1 MKRHSVSGRNELLV
15 SAAALIGCVPI
26 ANFAH
31 AQSAQP
37 SSRSAALPSGG
48 TSEGY
53 LTEIV
58 VTAQKRQEKI
68 QEVPIS
74 ITVVTAQDLDRAG
87 VTNNLDLTQMVP
99 GVKIDRVAGFT
110 NPSIRGVSTFI
121 NLPGADPNIA
131 TYIDGIYQSN
141 PAAGTFDLPDV
152 QRIEVDKGPQGTLF
166 GRNATGGA
174 IQVFTLDPSDN
185 PSGHLG
191 FTYASFNDK
200 TVKAYVAGPIIG
212 DKVFGSLS
220 GFEEKAD
227 SYDRNIGPYM
237 QLNGISSHIIR
248 AKLLVKVTDD
258 LTLSFIGF
266 GGSHSNANGQL
277 GNAFNGISQAQNIP
291 GAIVPTRP
299 YDVAGNVAPEQRTVL
314 NGGSGKAEY
323 YSGIGTFT
331 LSTSYNYTNAHLV
344 LPTFAAYVPAGGQ
357 YYHQN
362 SPNQTYQTE
371 LNLVSPK
378 YGPFSYVTGLAYY
391 NDSQTFDPLNVTSN
405 GPTVVSIYSKQTSH
419 AYSAFGEAT
428 YQFTDALSAILGAR
442 YNHETRGV
450 YGNLYFGGFFTP
462 DPPNGWVQDG
472 AKTFVGIT
480 PRFSLR
486 DKISANTNVYFTYS
500 QGFKSGLF
508 NASSVPVAPSTK
520 APELVDPEKLD
531 SYEIGIKSTPASWVS
546 FSAATFLYKYK
557 NQQEA
562 SGRLVNGVPLA
573 FDQNAGKSTLYGADF
588 EGKVKPVPE
597 LTLSA
602 GIALL
607 HTRVDEFNN
616 ATINVPILPVAA
628 NGYNPGTASTL
639 CNGQS
644 QTLPNGTHV
653 NGTPCDVTGNQL
665 PRSPKWTA
673 NFAGT
678 YAKDF
683 AIGNV
688 SLTASVFHTA
698 KTFYDYG
705 NLYSQ
710 DQYTDVGFQA
720 SLQPAAVPHL
730 TLTAF
735 GKNLT
740 NNAVLMGLFPQVTA
754 VNAPY
759 APPRTFGGTI
769 SYDF

>member
-1 MKRHSVSGRNELLV
+1 MKHHRVKRRNELLV
-15 SAAALIGCVPI
+15 PAAALIGCVSI

-37 SSRSAALPSGG
+37 STRSAALPSGDASQG
-48 TSEGY
+48 M

-58 VTAQKRQEKI
+58 VTAQKRNEKI

-74 ITVVTAQDLDRAG
+74 ITVVTADDLNKAG
-87 VTNNLDLTQMVP
+87 VTNNLDLTQLVP

-131 TYIDGIYQSN
+131 TYVDGIYQSN

-174 IQVFTLDPSDN
+174 IQVFTLDPSDKLA
-185 PSGHLG
+185 GHLG

-212 DKVFGSLS
+212 DKVFGSIS

-227 SYDRNIGPYM
+227 SYYRNVGPYM

-266 GGSHSNANGQL
+266 GGQHSNANGQL
-277 GNAFNGISQAQNIP
+277 GNPLDGISKAVLIP
-291 GAIVPTRP
+291 GAIVPTTP
-299 YDVAGNVAPEQRTVL
+299 YDVAGNVAPEQRTIL

-323 YSGIGTFT
+323 DSGIGIVT
-331 LSTSYNYTNAHLV
+331 LTTSYNYTNARLV

-371 LNLVSPK
+371 LDLVSPK

-391 NDSQTFDPLNVTSN
+391 NDSQTFDPLNVTFN

-428 YQFTDALSAILGAR
+428 YQFTDDLSAILGAR

-462 DPPNGWVQDG
+462 TPPNGWVQDG

-486 DKISANTNVYFTYS
+486 DKISSTTDVYFTYS

-508 NASSVPVAPSTK
+508 NASAVPVAPSTK
-520 APELVDPEKLD
+520 APELVEPEKLD
-531 SYEIGIKSTPASWVS
+531 SYEIGIKSAPASWYS

-573 FDQNAGKSTLYGADF
+573 FDQNAGKSTLYGADL

-607 HTRVDEFNN
+607 HSRIDEFRN
-616 ATINVPILPVAA
+616 ATINVPA
-628 NGYNPGTASTL
+628 PGNAGTVSTI
-639 CNGQS
+639 CDGVTVN
-644 QTLPNGTHV
+644 PNGV
-653 NGTPCDVTGNQL
+653 KCDVTGNQL

-683 AIGNV
+683 AIGNA
-688 SLTASVFHTA
+688 SLTATVFHTA
-698 KTFYDYG
+698 KTYYDYG

-720 SLQPAAVPHL
+720 SLRPAAIPHL

-740 NNAVLMGLFPQVTA
+740 NNTVILGLFPQVTA
-754 VNAPY
+754 VIASW
-759 APPRTFGGTI
+759 APPRTFGGTV

>member
-15 SAAALIGCVPI
+15 SAAALIGCVSI
-26 ANFAH
+26 TNFAH

-37 SSRSAALPSGG
+37 SSRSAAVPSGG
-48 TSEGY
+48 TSEGD
-53 LTEIV
+53 LAEIV
-58 VTAQKRQEKI
+58 VTAQKRNEKI

-74 ITVVTAQDLDRAG
+74 ITVVTAGDLDRAG

-174 IQVFTLDPSDN
+174 IQVFTLDPSDKLT
-185 PSGHLG
+185 GHLG

-212 DKVFGSLS
+212 DKVFGSIS

-227 SYDRNIGPYM
+227 SYYRNIGPYM

-266 GGSHSNANGQL
+266 GGQHSNANGQL
-277 GNAFNGISQAQNIP
+277 GNPLDGISRAQTIP
-291 GAIVPTRP
+291 GAIVPTTP
-299 YDVAGNVAPEQRTVL
+299 YDVAGNVAPEQRTIL

-323 YSGIGTFT
+323 DSGIGIVT
-331 LSTSYNYTNAHLV
+331 LTTSYNYTNAHLV

-371 LNLVSPK
+371 LDLVSPK
-378 YGPFSYVTGLAYY
+378 YGPFSYVTGVAYY
-391 NDSQTFDPLNVTSN
+391 NDSQTFDPLNVTFN

-428 YQFTDALSAILGAR
+428 YQFTDDLSAILGAR

-462 DPPNGWVQDG
+462 TPPNGWVQDG
-472 AKTFVGIT
+472 AKTFVGVT

-508 NASSVPVAPSTK
+508 NASAVPVTPSTK
-520 APELVDPEKLD
+520 APELVEPEKLD
-531 SYEIGIKSTPASWVS
+531 SYEIGIKSAPASWYS

-573 FDQNAGKSTLYGADF
+573 FDQNAGKSTLYGADL

-597 LTLSA
+597 LTLSL

-607 HTRVDEFNN
+607 HSRIDEFRN
-616 ATINVPILPVAA
+616 ATINYPALRDPTNPNSPRD
-628 NGYNPGTASTL
+628 NGTTSTV
-639 CNGQS
+639 CDGVTVN
-644 QTLPNGTHV
+644 PNGIK
-653 NGTPCDVTGNQL
+653 CDVTGNQL

-673 NFAGT
+673 NFSGT
-678 YAKDF
+678 YAKEF
-683 AIGNV
+683 AIGNA
-688 SLTASVFHTA
+688 SLTANIFHTA
-698 KTFYDYG
+698 RAYYDYG

-710 DQYTDVGFQA
+710 GQYTDVGVQA
-720 SLQPAAVPHL
+720 SFQPAAIPHL

-740 NNAVLMGLFPQVTA
+740 NNTVILGLFPQVTA
-754 VNAPY
+754 VIASW
-759 APPRTFGGTI
+759 APPRTFGGTV

>member
-15 SAAALIGCVPI
+15 SAAALIGCVSI
-26 ANFAH
+26 TNFAH

-37 SSRSAALPSGG
+37 SSRSAAVPSGG
-48 TSEGY
+48 TSEGD
-53 LTEIV
+53 LAEIV
-58 VTAQKRQEKI
+58 VTAQKRNEKI

-74 ITVVTAQDLDRAG
+74 ITVVTAGDLDRAG

-174 IQVFTLDPSDN
+174 IQVFTLDPSDKLT
-185 PSGHLG
+185 GHLG

-227 SYDRNIGPYM
+227 SYYRNIGPYM

-266 GGSHSNANGQL
+266 GGQHSNANGQL
-277 GNAFNGISQAQNIP
+277 GNPLDGISRAQTIP
-291 GAIVPTRP
+291 GAIVPTTP

-323 YSGIGTFT
+323 YSGIGTVT
-331 LSTSYNYTNAHLV
+331 LTTSYNYTNAHLV

-371 LNLVSPK
+371 LDLVSPK

-391 NDSQTFDPLNVTSN
+391 NDSQTFDPLNVTFN

-428 YQFTDALSAILGAR
+428 YQFTDDLSAILGAR

-462 DPPNGWVQDG
+462 TPPNGWVQDG
-472 AKTFVGIT
+472 AKTFVGVT

-508 NASSVPVAPSTK
+508 NASAVPVTPSTK
-520 APELVDPEKLD
+520 APELVEPEKLD
-531 SYEIGIKSTPASWVS
+531 SYEIGIKSAPASWYS

-573 FDQNAGKSTLYGADF
+573 FDQNAGKSTLYGADL

-597 LTLSA
+597 LTLSL

-607 HTRVDEFNN
+607 HSRIDEFRN
-616 ATINVPILPVAA
+616 ATINYPALRDPTNPNSPRD
-628 NGYNPGTASTL
+628 NGTTSTV
-639 CNGQS
+639 CDGVTVN
-644 QTLPNGTHV
+644 PNGIK
-653 NGTPCDVTGNQL
+653 CDVTGNQL

-673 NFAGT
+673 NFSGT
-678 YAKDF
+678 YAKEF
-683 AIGNV
+683 AIGNA
-688 SLTASVFHTA
+688 SLTANIFHTA
-698 KTFYDYG
+698 RAYYDYG

-710 DQYTDVGFQA
+710 GQYTDVGVQA
-720 SLQPAAVPHL
+720 SFQPAAIPHL

-740 NNAVLMGLFPQVTA
+740 NNTVILGLFPQVTA
-754 VNAPY
+754 VIASW
-759 APPRTFGGTI
+759 APPRTFGGTV

>member
-15 SAAALIGCVPI
+15 SAAALIGCVSI
-26 ANFAH
+26 TNFAH

-37 SSRSAALPSGG
+37 SSRSAAVPSGG
-48 TSEGY
+48 TSEGD
-53 LTEIV
+53 LAEIV
-58 VTAQKRQEKI
+58 VTAQKRNEKI

-74 ITVVTAQDLDRAG
+74 ITVVTAGDLDRAG

-174 IQVFTLDPSDN
+174 IQVFTLDPSDKLT
-185 PSGHLG
+185 GHLG

-212 DKVFGSLS
+212 DKVFGSIS

-227 SYDRNIGPYM
+227 SYYRNIGPYM

-266 GGSHSNANGQL
+266 GGQHSNANGQL
-277 GNAFNGISQAQNIP
+277 GNPLDGISRAQTIP
-291 GAIVPTRP
+291 GAIVPTTP
-299 YDVAGNVAPEQRTVL
+299 YDVAGNVAPEQRTIL

-323 YSGIGTFT
+323 YSGIGTVT
-331 LSTSYNYTNAHLV
+331 LTTSYNYTNAHLV

-371 LNLVSPK
+371 LDLVSPK
-378 YGPFSYVTGLAYY
+378 YGPFSYVTGVAYY
-391 NDSQTFDPLNVTSN
+391 NDSQTFDPLNVTFN

-428 YQFTDALSAILGAR
+428 YQFTDDLSAILGAR

-462 DPPNGWVQDG
+462 TPPNGWVQDG
-472 AKTFVGIT
+472 AKTFVGVT

-486 DKISANTNVYFTYS
+486 DKISSTTDVYFTYS

-508 NASSVPVAPSTK
+508 NASAVPVTPSTK
-520 APELVDPEKLD
+520 APELVEPEKLD
-531 SYEIGIKSTPASWVS
+531 SYEIGIKSAPASWYS

-573 FDQNAGKSTLYGADF
+573 FDQNAGKSTLYGADL

-597 LTLSA
+597 LTLSL

-607 HTRVDEFNN
+607 HSRIDEFRN
-616 ATINVPILPVAA
+616 ATINYPALRDPTNPNSPRD
-628 NGYNPGTASTL
+628 NGTTSTV
-639 CNGQS
+639 CDGVTVN
-644 QTLPNGTHV
+644 PNGIK
-653 NGTPCDVTGNQL
+653 CDVTGNQL

-673 NFAGT
+673 NFSGT
-678 YAKDF
+678 YAKEF
-683 AIGNV
+683 AIGNA
-688 SLTASVFHTA
+688 SLTANIFHTA
-698 KTFYDYG
+698 RAYYDYG

-710 DQYTDVGFQA
+710 GQYTDVGVQA
-720 SLQPAAVPHL
+720 SFQPAAIPHL

-740 NNAVLMGLFPQVTA
+740 NNTVILGLFPQVTA
-754 VNAPY
+754 VIASW
-759 APPRTFGGTI
+759 APPRTFGGTV

>member
-15 SAAALIGCVPI
+15 SAAALIGCVSI
-26 ANFAH
+26 TNFAH

-37 SSRSAALPSGG
+37 SSRSAAVPSGG
-48 TSEGY
+48 TSEGD
-53 LTEIV
+53 LAEIV
-58 VTAQKRQEKI
+58 VTAQKRNEKI

-74 ITVVTAQDLDRAG
+74 ITVVTAGDLDRAG

-174 IQVFTLDPSDN
+174 IQVFTLDPSDKLT
-185 PSGHLG
+185 GHLG

-212 DKVFGSLS
+212 DKVFGSIS

-227 SYDRNIGPYM
+227 SYYRNIGPYM

-266 GGSHSNANGQL
+266 GGQHSNANGQL
-277 GNAFNGISQAQNIP
+277 GNPLDGISRAQTIP
-291 GAIVPTRP
+291 GAIVPTTP
-299 YDVAGNVAPEQRTVL
+299 YDVAGNVAPEQRTIL

-371 LNLVSPK
+371 LDLVSRK

-391 NDSQTFDPLNVTSN
+391 NDSQTFDPLNVTFN

-428 YQFTDALSAILGAR
+428 YQFTDDLSAILGAR

-462 DPPNGWVQDG
+462 TPPNGWVQDG
-472 AKTFVGIT
+472 AKTFVGVT

-500 QGFKSGLF
+500 QSFKSGLF
-508 NASSVPVAPSTK
+508 NASAVPVTPSTK
-520 APELVDPEKLD
+520 APELVEPEKLD
-531 SYEIGIKSTPASWVS
+531 SYEIGIKSAPASWYS

-573 FDQNAGKSTLYGADF
+573 FDQNAGKSTIYGADL

-597 LTLSA
+597 LTLSL

-607 HTRVDEFNN
+607 HSRIDEFRN
-616 ATINVPILPVAA
+616 ATINYPALRDPTNPNSPRD
-628 NGYNPGTASTL
+628 NGTTSTV
-639 CNGQS
+639 CDGVTVN
-644 QTLPNGTHV
+644 PNGIK
-653 NGTPCDVTGNQL
+653 CDVTGNQL

-673 NFAGT
+673 NFSGT
-678 YAKDF
+678 YAKEF
-683 AIGNV
+683 AIGNA
-688 SLTASVFHTA
+688 SLTANIFHTA
-698 KTFYDYG
+698 RAYYDYG

-710 DQYTDVGFQA
+710 GQYTDVGVQA
-720 SLQPAAVPHL
+720 SFQPAAIPHL

-740 NNAVLMGLFPQVTA
+740 NNTVILGLFPQVTA
-754 VNAPY
+754 VIASW
-759 APPRTFGGTI
+759 APPRTFGGTV

>member
-1 MKRHSVSGRNELLV
+1 MKHHSVNRRNELLV
-15 SAAALIGCVPI
+15 TVAALIGCVSI
-26 ANFAH
+26 ANPAH

-48 TSEGY
+48 TSEGD
-53 LTEIV
+53 LMEIV
-58 VTAQKRQEKI
+58 VTAQKRNEKL

-174 IQVFTLDPSDN
+174 IQVFTLDPSDKLT
-185 PSGHLG
+185 GHLG
-191 FTYASFNDK
+191 FSYASFNDK

-212 DKVFGSLS
+212 DKVFGSIS

-227 SYDRNIGPYM
+227 SYYRNIGPYM

-266 GGSHSNANGQL
+266 GGQHSNANGQL
-277 GNAFNGISQAQNIP
+277 GNPLNGITKAEVIP

-371 LNLVSPK
+371 LDLVSRK

-391 NDSQTFDPLNVTSN
+391 NDSQTFDPLNVTVN

-462 DPPNGWVQDG
+462 TPPNGWVQDG
-472 AKTFVGIT
+472 AKTFVGVT

-508 NASSVPVAPSTK
+508 NASAVPVTPSTK
-520 APELVDPEKLD
+520 APELVEPEKLD
-531 SYEIGIKSTPASWVS
+531 SYEIGIKSAPASWYS

-573 FDQNAGKSTLYGADF
+573 FDQNAGKSTLYGADL

-597 LTLSA
+597 LTLSL

-607 HTRVDEFNN
+607 HSRIDEFRN
-616 ATINVPILPVAA
+616 ATINYPALRDPTNPNSPRD
-628 NGYNPGTASTL
+628 NGTTSTV
-639 CNGQS
+639 CDGVTVN
-644 QTLPNGTHV
+644 PNGIK
-653 NGTPCDVTGNQL
+653 CDVTGNQL
-665 PRSPKWTA
+665 PRSPTWTA
-673 NFAGT
+673 NFSGT
-678 YAKDF
+678 YAKEF
-683 AIGNV
+683 AIGNAG
-688 SLTASVFHTA
+688 LTASVFHTA
-698 KTFYDYG
+698 KTYYDYG

-710 DQYTDVGFQA
+710 DQYTDVGVQA
-720 SLQPAAVPHL
+720 SLQPAAIPHL

-740 NNAVLMGLFPQVTA
+740 NNTVILGLFPQVTA
-754 VNAPY
+754 VIASW
-759 APPRTFGGTI
+759 APPRTFGGTV

>member
-15 SAAALIGCVPI
+15 SAAALIGCVSI
-26 ANFAH
+26 TNFAH

-37 SSRSAALPSGG
+37 SSRSAAVPSGG
-48 TSEGY
+48 TSEGD
-53 LTEIV
+53 LAEIV
-58 VTAQKRQEKI
+58 VTAQKRNEKI

-74 ITVVTAQDLDRAG
+74 ITVVTAGDLDRAG

-174 IQVFTLDPSDN
+174 IQVFTLDPSDKLT
-185 PSGHLG
+185 GHLG

-212 DKVFGSLS
+212 DKVFGSIS

-227 SYDRNIGPYM
+227 SYYRNIGPYM

-266 GGSHSNANGQL
+266 GGQHSNANGQL
-277 GNAFNGISQAQNIP
+277 GNPLDGISRAQTIP
-291 GAIVPTRP
+291 GAIVPTTP

-323 YSGIGTFT
+323 YSGIGTVT
-331 LSTSYNYTNAHLV
+331 LTTSYNYTNAHLV

-371 LNLVSPK
+371 LDLVSPK
-378 YGPFSYVTGLAYY
+378 YGPFSYVTGVAYY
-391 NDSQTFDPLNVTSN
+391 NDSQTFDPLNVTFN

-428 YQFTDALSAILGAR
+428 YQFTDDLSAILGAR

-462 DPPNGWVQDG
+462 TPPNGWVQDG
-472 AKTFVGIT
+472 AKTFVGVT

-508 NASSVPVAPSTK
+508 NASAVPVTPSTK
-520 APELVDPEKLD
+520 APELVEPEKLD
-531 SYEIGIKSTPASWVS
+531 SYEIGIKSAPASWYS

-573 FDQNAGKSTLYGADF
+573 FDQNAGKSTLYGADL

-597 LTLSA
+597 LTLSL

-607 HTRVDEFNN
+607 HSRIDEFRN
-616 ATINVPILPVAA
+616 ATINYPALRDPTNPNSPRD
-628 NGYNPGTASTL
+628 NGTTSTV
-639 CNGQS
+639 CDGVTVN
-644 QTLPNGTHV
+644 PNGIK
-653 NGTPCDVTGNQL
+653 CDVTGNQL

-673 NFAGT
+673 NFSGT
-678 YAKDF
+678 YAKEF
-683 AIGNV
+683 AIGNA
-688 SLTASVFHTA
+688 SLTANIFHTA
-698 KTFYDYG
+698 RAYYDYG

-710 DQYTDVGFQA
+710 GQYTDVGVQA
-720 SLQPAAVPHL
+720 SFQPAAIPHL

-740 NNAVLMGLFPQVTA
+740 NNTVILGLFPQVTA
-754 VNAPY
+754 VIASW
-759 APPRTFGGTI
+759 APPRTFGGTV

>member
-1 MKRHSVSGRNELLV
+1 MKQQSFSRRNELLV
-15 SAAALIGCVPI
+15 SAATLVSCVSI
-26 ANFAH
+26 ANLAH

-37 SSRSAALPSGG
+37 SSGSAAPPSGG
-48 TSEGY
+48 TLE
-53 LTEIV
+53 EIV
-58 VTAQKRQEKI
+58 VTTQKRSEPLL
-68 QEVPIS
+68 EVPIS
-74 ITVVTAQDLDRAG
+74 ISLVTSDELDKAG
-87 VTNNLDLTQMVP
+87 VTNNLDLTQVVP
-99 GVKIDRVAGFT
+99 GVKIDRVGGFT

-174 IQVFTLDPSDN
+174 IQVFTLDPTDTLA
-185 PSGHLG
+185 GHLG
-191 FTYASFNDK
+191 FTYASFSDK
-200 TVKAYVAGPIIG
+200 TVKAYVAGPIIE
-212 DKVFGSLS
+212 DKVLASIS
-220 GFEEKAD
+220 GFEEKAN
-227 SYDRNIGPYM
+227 SYYRNIGPYM

-266 GGSHSNANGQL
+266 GGQHSNANGQL
-277 GNAFNGISQAQNIP
+277 GNPLNGITQAVLIP

-299 YDVAGNVAPEQRTVL
+299 YDVAGNVAPEQRSVL
-314 NGGSGKAEY
+314 NGGSGKAAY
-323 YSGIGTFT
+323 DSAIGTVT
-331 LSTSYNYTNAHLV
+331 LTTSYNFTNAHLV

-371 LNLVSPK
+371 LDLVSPR

-391 NDSQTFDPLNVTSN
+391 NDSQTFDPLNVTFD
-405 GPTVVSIYSKQTSH
+405 GPTVASIYSKQTSH

-428 YQFTDALSAILGAR
+428 YQFTDDLSAILGAR

-450 YGNLYFGGFFTP
+450 FGNLYLGGFFGTT
-462 DPPNGWVQDG
+462 PPNGWVQDG
-472 AKTFVGIT
+472 AKTFVSIT

-486 DKISANTNVYFTYS
+486 DKIGANTNVYFTYS

-508 NASSVPVAPSTK
+508 NASSVPLAPSTTP
-520 APELVDPEKLD
+520 PELVQPEKLD
-531 SYEIGIKSTPASWVS
+531 AYEIGIKSAPASWYS
-546 FSAATFLYKYK
+546 LSAATFLYKYR

-573 FDQNAGKSTLYGADF
+573 FDQNAGKSTLYGADL
-588 EGKVKPVPE
+588 EGKVKPLPE
-597 LTLSA
+597 LTLST

-607 HTRVDEFNN
+607 HSRIDEFRN
-616 ATINVPILPVAA
+616 ATINVPA
-628 NGYNPGTASTL
+628 PGNAGTISTIR
-639 CNGQS
+639 
-644 QTLPNGTHV
+644 
-653 NGTPCDVTGNQL
+653 DVTGNQL
-665 PRSPKWTA
+665 PRAPTWTA
-673 NFAGT
+673 NFSGT
-678 YAKDF
+678 YDKDF
-683 AIGNV
+683 AVGNT

-698 KTFYDYG
+698 RTFYDYG
-705 NLYSQ
+705 NLYFQ
-710 DQYTDVGFQA
+710 KPYTDVGFQA
-720 SLQPAAVPHL
+720 SLKPAAMPHL

-740 NNAVLMGLFPQVTA
+740 NNTVLLGLFPQVTA
-754 VNAPY
+754 VIASW
-759 APPRTFGGTI
+759 APPRTFGGTV

>member
-15 SAAALIGCVPI
+15 SAAALIGCVSS

-58 VTAQKRQEKI
+58 VTAQKRNEKI

-74 ITVVTAQDLDRAG
+74 ITVVTAGDLDRAG

-212 DKVFGSLS
+212 DKVFGSIS

-227 SYDRNIGPYM
+227 SYYRNIGPYM

-258 LTLSFIGF
+258 L
-266 GGSHSNANGQL
+266 
-277 GNAFNGISQAQNIP
+277 
-291 GAIVPTRP
+291 
-299 YDVAGNVAPEQRTVL
+299 
-314 NGGSGKAEY
+314 
-323 YSGIGTFT
+323 T

-371 LNLVSPK
+371 RDLVSRK

-391 NDSQTFDPLNVTSN
+391 NDSQTFDPLNVTFN

-462 DPPNGWVQDG
+462 TPPNGWVQDG

-486 DKISANTNVYFTYS
+486 DKISSNTNVYFTYS
-500 QGFKSGLF
+500 QGFKSGL
-508 NASSVPVAPSTK
+508 
-520 APELVDPEKLD
+520 
-531 SYEIGIKSTPASWVS
+531 
-546 FSAATFLYKYK
+546 
-557 NQQEA
+557 
-562 SGRLVNGVPLA
+562 
-573 FDQNAGKSTLYGADF
+573 
-588 EGKVKPVPE
+588 
-597 LTLSA
+597 
-602 GIALL
+602 
-607 HTRVDEFNN
+607 
-616 ATINVPILPVAA
+616 
-628 NGYNPGTASTL
+628 
-639 CNGQS
+639 
-644 QTLPNGTHV
+644 
-653 NGTPCDVTGNQL
+653 
-665 PRSPKWTA
+665 
-673 NFAGT
+673 
-678 YAKDF
+678 
-683 AIGNV
+683 
-688 SLTASVFHTA
+688 
-698 KTFYDYG
+698 
-705 NLYSQ
+705 
-710 DQYTDVGFQA
+710 
-720 SLQPAAVPHL
+720 
-730 TLTAF
+730 
-735 GKNLT
+735 
-740 NNAVLMGLFPQVTA
+740 
-754 VNAPY
+754 
-759 APPRTFGGTI
+759 
-769 SYDF
+769 

>member
-15 SAAALIGCVPI
+15 SAAALIGCVSI
-26 ANFAH
+26 TNFAH

-37 SSRSAALPSGG
+37 SSRSAAVPSGG
-48 TSEGY
+48 TSEGD
-53 LTEIV
+53 LAEIV
-58 VTAQKRQEKI
+58 VTAQKRNEKI

-74 ITVVTAQDLDRAG
+74 ITVVTAGDLDRAG

-174 IQVFTLDPSDN
+174 IQVFTLDPSDKLT
-185 PSGHLG
+185 GHLG

-212 DKVFGSLS
+212 DKVFGSIS

-227 SYDRNIGPYM
+227 SYYRNIGPYM

-266 GGSHSNANGQL
+266 GGQHSNANGQL
-277 GNAFNGISQAQNIP
+277 GNPLDGISRAQTIP
-291 GAIVPTRP
+291 GAIVPTTP

-323 YSGIGTFT
+323 YSGIGTVT
-331 LSTSYNYTNAHLV
+331 LTTSYNYTNAHLV

-371 LNLVSPK
+371 LDLVSPK

-391 NDSQTFDPLNVTSN
+391 NDSQTFDPLNVTFN

-428 YQFTDALSAILGAR
+428 YQFTDDLSAILGAR

-462 DPPNGWVQDG
+462 TPPNGWVQDG
-472 AKTFVGIT
+472 AKTFVGVT

-508 NASSVPVAPSTK
+508 NASAVPVTPSTK
-520 APELVDPEKLD
+520 APELVEPEKLD
-531 SYEIGIKSTPASWVS
+531 SYEIGIKSAPASWYS

-573 FDQNAGKSTLYGADF
+573 FDQNAGKSTLYGADL

-597 LTLSA
+597 LTLSL

-607 HTRVDEFNN
+607 HSRIDEFRN
-616 ATINVPILPVAA
+616 ATINYPALRDPTNPNSPRD
-628 NGYNPGTASTL
+628 NGTTSTV
-639 CNGQS
+639 CDGVTVN
-644 QTLPNGTHV
+644 PNGIK
-653 NGTPCDVTGNQL
+653 CDVTGNQL

-673 NFAGT
+673 NFSGT
-678 YAKDF
+678 YAKEF
-683 AIGNV
+683 AIGNA
-688 SLTASVFHTA
+688 SLTANIFHTA
-698 KTFYDYG
+698 RAYYDYG

-710 DQYTDVGFQA
+710 GQYTDVGVQA
-720 SLQPAAVPHL
+720 SFQPAAIPHL

-740 NNAVLMGLFPQVTA
+740 NNTVILGLFPQVTA
-754 VNAPY
+754 VIASW
-759 APPRTFGGTI
+759 APPRTFGGTV